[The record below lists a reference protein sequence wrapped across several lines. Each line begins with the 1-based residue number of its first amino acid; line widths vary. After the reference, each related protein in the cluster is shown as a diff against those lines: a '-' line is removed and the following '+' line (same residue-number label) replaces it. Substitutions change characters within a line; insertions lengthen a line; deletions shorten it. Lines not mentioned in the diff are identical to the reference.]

1 MTNTIPSL
9 FNALTVLTKIG
20 EAYFENNLNDEARR
34 FWGENDEN
42 VNQTPSAMLELYSGR
57 GGKQLLT
64 LQDCFFAKAAQES
77 GDTRM
82 MEEAIEPLVT
92 IARAWDANELDD
104 EARKFWGVSLENRN
118 TTDPKDIDLVSG
130 RGGVPFLT
138 LQDALDGRAARNQFR
153 HAA

>member
-1 MTNTIPSL
+1 MTTSIPTL
-9 FNALTVLTKIG
+9 FDALTVLTKIG

-34 FWGENDEN
+34 FWGANNEHS
-42 VNQTPSAMLELYSGR
+42 NQTPSARIELYAGR

-64 LQDCFFAKAAQES
+64 LADCFFAKAAQES

-82 MEEAIEPLVT
+82 MEEAIEPLVA

-104 EARKFWGVSLENRN
+104 EARKFWGAQLENRN
-118 TTDPKDIDLVSG
+118 TTDPRDIDLVTG
-130 RGGVPFLT
+130 RCDVPLLT